1 MNEID
6 IKRAA
11 KQLLEQYG
19 EGAQMEA
26 AMRAS
31 TAINERNKGGEQM
44 WEAVGCAV
52 RAIENGG
59 SMTKVAQ

>member
-6 IKRAA
+6 INRAA

-31 TAINERNKGGEQM
+31 TAINDRNKGGEQM
-44 WEAVGCAV
+44 WEAVGSAL
-52 RAIENGG
+52 RAIEDSGNT
-59 SMTKVAQ
+59 TKVA